1 MGNTLAAL
9 VLSVVF
15 QTAPVQVDIT
25 ADRSEVQVQET
36 VQLSVRALDGAG
48 RLITDADVRWLS
60 STPEIASV
68 DQTGRMMA
76 TNPGIAKITVV
87 VILPSARR
95 KTSASGTRTP
105 TFQSS
110 PLIASTSTIA
120 I

>member
-87 VILPSARR
+87 VGGKP
-95 KTSASGTRTP
+95 
-105 TFQSS
+105 
-110 PLIASTSTIA
+110 ASTLITIHELPA
-120 I
+120 ADLMV

>member
-48 RLITDADVRWLS
+48 RLMTDAD
-60 STPEIASV
+60 A
-68 DQTGRMMA
+68 G
-76 TNPGIAKITVV
+76 
-87 VILPSARR
+87 
-95 KTSASGTRTP
+95 
-105 TFQSS
+105 
-110 PLIASTSTIA
+110 
-120 I
+120 